1 MPWNMYFN
9 SIISAAGV
17 EAWTRKIHPDPRP
30 GEYLPREEQQRVID
44 EFVRQSEESATGKR

>member
-17 EAWTRKIHPDPRP
+17 EAWTKKIHPDPRP
-30 GEYLPREEQQRVID
+30 GEYLLREEQQRVID